1 MSLKKIDQVKKSG
14 WFRIPDII
22 IYAVLLVAAA
32 ALFLAF
38 YFTKDKSPA
47 DGIRILY
54 ANRNVFEYYYS
65 KDDYKIFDENNIKLE
80 NESAEK
86 LILTFYTDDKK
97 GYNKVVIDKIE
108 KSVKVTEADC
118 SSRKDCVYMPEIKDN
133 SGFISCS
140 PHMMTIRP
148 FNPKTDDDGNII
160 IG

>member
-1 MSLKKIDQVKKSG
+1 MSLKKINQVKNSG
-14 WFRIPDII
+14 WFKFLDII
-22 IYAVLLVAAA
+22 IYVAMVLVTL

-47 DGIRILY
+47 EGIRISY
-54 ANRNVFEYYYS
+54 SGRNVFEYYDS
-65 KDDYKIFDENNIKLE
+65 NGEYKILDGDNIKIESE
-80 NESAEK
+80 NSQK
-86 LILTFYTDDKK
+86 LTLTFYTDGKK
-97 GYNKVVIDKIE
+97 GYNRVVIDKVE

-118 SSRKDCVYMPEIKDN
+118 SMRKDCVYMPEIKDN

-140 PHMMTIRP
+140 PHMMTIQP